1 MAVMS
6 IAFVWVGIS
15 VIAAVLFSRFAHFSE
30 SAAVA
35 APSRMARRGFVLR
48 GGRRANSR
56 ARIFSHAANHSGS
69 QLRWREARAARRH
82 AHPALRKVG

>member
-1 MAVMS
+1 MTVLT
-6 IAFVWVGIS
+6 IAGVWVS
-15 VIAAVLFSRFAHFSE
+15 LSLIAAVLFSRFVHFSE

-35 APSRMARRGFVLR
+35 APSRVARRAFVLR

-56 ARIFSHAANHSGS
+56 VRIFSHAANHSGS